1 MAKEWE
7 NNKESFDVID
17 VRKLTG
23 NFLPMVLKKASDAE
37 VGKGICVVQSFE
49 PIPLY
54 SALADFGFEYF
65 TEKISDNEYRVYF
78 YRKKMIEHSKP
89 TTTDVPLKPT
99 AIVNFS
105 NIDSNLANIAV
116 NFWEYTWDKKNPAID
131 MKTKLLLSL
140 SNAVGAGR
148 FRQATRELVKAYALG
163 VTIPELDELFALFV
177 WNEGFG
183 AFASNIGPS
192 ALFGAYQYIK
202 KLDES
207 GKKREEITKMI
218 VDKFGEKNPRT
229 STMFKDKVR
238 MCEKIAGL
246 QNQKI

>member
-1 MAKEWE
+1 MAKKWE

-23 NFLPMVLKKASDAE
+23 NFLPMVLKKASDVN

-54 SALADFGFEYF
+54 SALADFGFEYS

-105 NIDSNLANIAV
+105 NVDSNLANIAV

-131 MKTKLLLSL
+131 IKTKLLLSL

-207 GKKREEITKMI
+207 GKKREEITKML

>member
-1 MAKEWE
+1 MTKEWE
-7 NNKESFDVID
+7 NNKELFDVID

-23 NFLPMVLKKASDAE
+23 NFLPMILKKASNVDIDR
-37 VGKGICVVQSFE
+37 GICIVQNFE

-54 SALADFGFEYF
+54 SALVDFGFEYS
-65 TEKISDNEYRVYF
+65 TEKISDDEYRAYF
-78 YRKKMIEHSKP
+78 YRKKMVEPSKSDM
-89 TTTDVPLKPT
+89 TDLPLKPT
-99 AIVNFS
+99 AMVNFS
-105 NIDSNLANIAV
+105 NVDSNLANIAV

-131 MKTKLLLSL
+131 IKTKLLLSL

-163 VTIPELDELFALFV
+163 VTIPELDELFALFA

-202 KLDES
+202 KLDGS
-207 GKKREEITKMI
+207 GKKREEMTKMLA
-218 VDKFGEKNPRT
+218 DKFGEKNPRT
-229 STMFKDKVR
+229 STMFRDKVR
-238 MCEKIAGL
+238 MCEK
-246 QNQKI
+246 NMR

>member
-23 NFLPMVLKKASDAE
+23 NFLPMVLKKASNVE
-37 VGKGICVVQSFE
+37 VGKGICVVQNFE

-54 SALADFGFEYF
+54 SALTDFGFEYS
-65 TEKISDNEYRVYF
+65 TNKISDNEYRVYF
-78 YRKKMIEHSKP
+78 YREKMIEHSKP

-131 MKTKLLLSL
+131 IKTKLLLSL

-148 FRQATRELVKAYALG
+148 FRQATRELVKAYAFG
-163 VTIPELDELFALFV
+163 VTIPELDELFALFA
-177 WNEGFG
+177 WNGGFG

-192 ALFGAYQYIK
+192 APFGAYQYIK

-207 GKKREEITKMI
+207 GKKRDEITKML
-218 VDKFGEKNPRT
+218 VDKFGERNPRT

-246 QNQKI
+246 QNQKV

>member
-1 MAKEWE
+1 MAEEWE

-23 NFLPMVLKKASDAE
+23 NFLPMVLKKASDVN

-54 SALADFGFEYF
+54 SALLDFGFEYS

-105 NIDSNLANIAV
+105 NVDSNLANIAV
-116 NFWEYTWDKKNPAID
+116 NFWEYTWGKKNPAID
-131 MKTKLLLSL
+131 IKTKLLLSL

-207 GKKREEITKMI
+207 GKKREEITKML